1 MELHP
6 GWLVLLVTIVVTLV
20 IVTIYMTTRSTS
32 SESKLGGPPP
42 PPSQLAATNLTSSSV
57 TLNWQSNV
65 SAAGYDVQYQVSGSK
80 VWVDFKTVTG
90 NTAVVTGLDPA
101 TIYNFSVAAVNNY
114 GVSTAVILTG
124 TQLPNNNGVGGN
136 PGLNGGTPP
145 SAPTNVVV
153 SSVMSTSVT
162 LSWQGDDSAIQYQVA
177 YQISQPTATPDPND
191 SMVVFSLTPQQTMI
205 VAGLVPHVTYD
216 FSVLAVNNYGISP
229 AVTVQNIQLPL
240 PPPAGGGFTPDI
252 VTGLTSSNV
261 TSTSVD
267 LAWSAPTPTASKSP
281 ALRYNISYQISGSS
295 SWVIYSTTDQ
305 TSLTVGG
312 LVPSTTYNFGITSI
326 NNYGTSTLASL
337 NNLQTTSLGLSG
349 QPPSVPLNLKATTV
363 TSNSVTLNWNP
374 PTTSPAVQYNVL
386 YQVVGSPSTSDGWL
400 DYGITS
406 STTVIVTGL
415 SSYISY
421 NFQVIGIN
429 NYGGSQAASLNN
441 IAIPAPP
448 PPTGGDASPSTP
460 THIQVVSNS
469 NGAVTINWD
478 PMTSAAKYQVQYGL
492 TGTGNG
498 WFIYGTTSS
507 TTLTITGLAPGAQ
520 YNFGVSA
527 INNYGSSSVGMV
539 TGYQLPA
546 MSNVGLPPGSPSG
559 LKSSS
564 LNSTSV
570 TLTWTAPDL
579 SSGNGATIEYEV
591 LYQVTGSP
599 VSLWIEYG
607 VTPYT
612 SIAITGLSTYTS
624 YNFQVSGINNYG
636 TGTAAILNNI
646 AVVGSIAT
654 GNAPSAP
661 SGLTVNSTTSSTATL
676 SWTAATGA
684 NQYSL
689 SYQVSGSSSW
699 VNFGTTTSPTL
710 NVTGLSTNV
719 GYNFNLVG
727 INNFGVGSPA
737 QINNVL
743 ISQQLN
749 TIPAPSMPVS
759 LQTTAVTDTS
769 VSLSWLAPAV
779 TANNGPAVQYNLSYQ
794 VVGSANI
801 PSGWVE
807 LGSVTALFANV
818 TGLIANAA
826 YNFQVTAINNSGVS
840 VPAVLSSILL
850 PGYPLTGI
858 APSIPTGLKVTQTL
872 IGSLSFGW
880 TNDAGSNVWNVA
892 YQLSGS
898 SSNSWVEAG
907 STSTNNYTITNLVG
921 YMTYNIGLVA
931 VNNYGASPT
940 AYLNNITVPGVI
952 ISGNP
957 PSYPTAL
964 QGVSTSPYSVT
975 LTWTAPSA
983 STGVGTPAQYNVG
996 YQING
1001 SSPTSWIS
1009 WGSVVNAT
1017 ATITGLTSYL
1027 SYNFQVTAANNSG
1040 TSVAS
1045 TCSNVN
1051 ILGPTVQGTPP
1062 GSPTNLQVG
1071 SSTPNSVTLN
1081 WGVPSMGG
1089 AVAQYDV
1096 TYQLSGSGS
1105 WINCGSVTGLSMVI
1119 PNLTSTAVYNF
1130 NVAAINNYGSSS
1142 LSSLVGI
1149 VVPSTPGNP
1158 PGTPTNIQSTVQNQS
1173 VALTWSAPNV
1183 GVGAGAAV
1191 EYNVEYQIAGT
1202 GSSWFDFGTTMTPS
1216 ASVTGLVTYT
1226 TYNFRITAINNY
1238 GSGISG
1244 VLSNILIPGP
1254 TTPTAPGPP
1263 TNLNTT
1269 TVTYNSVGLSW
1280 TAPSLTSGGAVA
1292 QYNVMYQ
1299 VVGSAS
1305 DSTGWIDWNNMST
1318 TTTTVTGLTSY
1329 LSYNFKVS
1337 AVNNGGSSAPVLL
1350 NNILVGGASAV
1361 GTAPSSPSTL
1371 TVSSTTLTSSTLQ
1384 WTAAS
1389 TGSSASQY
1397 LVQYQTSGSGSDPTA
1412 WINFIAVTG
1421 LTATVTGLT
1430 SYASYNFSVI
1440 AINNYGSSTPATLN
1454 NIPVPSSGGNGNVP
1468 STPTGF
1474 VMGAN
1479 STGWASNIQGFQW
1492 NVPNDITQYIFS
1504 YQLSGS
1510 SLWYDISVGA
1520 GLYQLNGSTKVAT
1533 FLVDSLSP
1541 GNKYNFQLS
1550 AVNNSGTSNPA
1561 IISGMT
1567 LLPAPMDLTVVE
1579 NNGNA
1584 MATWNPI
1591 SNPPANTQYK
1601 LVYGLNGTDAS
1612 TWTSTLTTN
1621 TSLSLPISGKINIG
1635 LNTFFVIAVVIG
1647 DPTYL
1652 GFNDTRNDITI
1663 T

>member
-6 GWLVLLVTIVVTLV
+6 GWLALIVTIVVTLV
-20 IVTIYMTTRSTS
+20 IVTIYMTTRSTTGA
-32 SESKLGGPPP
+32 SKLGGAPP
-42 PPSQLAATNLTSSSV
+42 PPSQLAATNLTSTSV
-57 TLNWQSNV
+57 TLNWVTNI
-65 SAAGYDVQYQVSGSK
+65 SAAGYDVQYQVSGSNI
-80 VWVDFKTVTG
+80 WVDFRTVTG
-90 NTAVVTGLDPA
+90 NTAVVTGLVPA
-101 TIYNFSVAAVNNY
+101 TIYNFSVMAVNNY
-114 GVSTAVILTG
+114 GTSTAVILSG

-136 PGLNGGTPP
+136 PGINGGTPP
-145 SAPTNVVV
+145 SKPTNVVV

-162 LSWQGDDSAIQYQVA
+162 LSWQGDDSAIEYQVA
-177 YQISQPTATPDPND
+177 YQISPGTATPTD
-191 SMVVFSLTPQQTMI
+191 SMVVYSLTPQQTMI
-205 VAGLVPHVTYD
+205 VAGLVPNVTYD
-216 FSVLAVNNYGISP
+216 FSVLAVNNYGASS

-240 PPPAGGGFTPDI
+240 ASVGFTPDI
-252 VTGLTSSNV
+252 VTGLSSSNV

-267 LAWSAPTPTASKSP
+267 LSWLSPTPTASKSP
-281 ALRYNISYQISGSS
+281 AIRYNVSYQITGSN
-295 SWVIYSTTDQ
+295 SWVIYTTTDQ

-312 LVPSTTYNFGITSI
+312 LVPSTTYNFGITSV

-337 NNLQTTSLGLSG
+337 NNLQTTSYGVSG
-349 QPPSVPLNLKATTV
+349 QPPSAPLNLNASTV
-363 TSNSVTLNWNP
+363 TSNSVTLSWKP

-386 YQVVGSPSTSDGWL
+386 YQVVGSPSTPDGWM

-406 STTVIVTGL
+406 NTTVIVTGL
-415 SSYISY
+415 SSYVSY

-429 NYGGSQAASLNN
+429 NYGSSQAAALNN
-441 IAIPAPP
+441 TAIPAPP
-448 PPTGGDASPSTP
+448 VTGSSPSIP
-460 THIQVVSNS
+460 THIKVVSNS
-469 NGAVTINWD
+469 NGAVTISWD
-478 PMTSAAKYQVQYGL
+478 LMANAAEYQVMYQL

-498 WFIYGTTSS
+498 MFIYGTTSNQ
-507 TTLTITGLAPGAQ
+507 TLTITGLAPGAQ
-520 YNFGVSA
+520 YNFGVSS

-539 TGYQLPA
+539 TGYVLPVA
-546 MSNVGLPPGSPSG
+546 SNVGLPPGTPSK
-559 LKSSS
+559 LNYSN

-570 TLTWTAPDL
+570 TLMWTAPDL
-579 SSGNGATIEYEV
+579 TSGNGAAIEYEV

-599 VSLWIEYG
+599 VSVWIEYG

-612 SIAITGLSTYTS
+612 SIAVTGLSTYAS

-646 AVVGSIAT
+646 TIVGSIAT

-661 SGLTVNSTTSSTATL
+661 SGLTLNSTTSNSATL
-676 SWTAATGA
+676 SWTPATGA

-699 VNFGTTTSPTL
+699 VNFGTTTAPTL
-710 NVTGLSTNV
+710 TVTGLTTNV
-719 GYNFNLVG
+719 SYNFNLVG

-737 QINNVL
+737 QINNIL

-749 TIPAPSMPVS
+749 TIPPPSTPTS
-759 LQTTAVTDTS
+759 FQTTAVTDTS
-769 VSLSWLAPAV
+769 VSLSWAAPASSN
-779 TANNGPAVQYNLSYQ
+779 NNGPAVQYNLSYQ
-794 VVGSANI
+794 VVGSANT
-801 PSGWVE
+801 PNGWVE

-826 YNFQVTAINNSGVS
+826 YNFQVTAINNCGVS

-858 APSIPTGLKVTQTL
+858 APSLPTGLKVSQTL
-872 IGSLSFGW
+872 IGSISFGW
-880 TNDAGSNVWNVA
+880 VGDPATNLWNVA

-898 SSNSWVEAG
+898 PSNSWVEAG
-907 STSTNNYTITNLVG
+907 STSSTYYTITNLIG
-921 YMTYNIGLVA
+921 YMTYNISLVA

-940 AYLNNITVPGVI
+940 AYLNNIAVPGATT
-952 ISGNP
+952 SGNP

-964 QGVSTSPYSVT
+964 EAASTSPNSVT
-975 LTWTAPSA
+975 LTWIAPSA
-983 STGVGTPAQYNVG
+983 STGVGNPAQYNVG

-1001 SSPTSWIS
+1001 SSPTSWIP

-1027 SYNFQVTAANNSG
+1027 SYNFQVTAANNIG
-1040 TSVAS
+1040 VSVAS
-1045 TCSNVN
+1045 TCSDVNV
-1051 ILGPTVQGTPP
+1051 LGPTVQGTLP

-1071 SSTPNSVTLN
+1071 SSTPNSLTLN
-1081 WGVPSMGG
+1081 WGVPSVGG
-1089 AVAQYDV
+1089 SVAQYDV

-1105 WINCGSVTGLSMVI
+1105 WINYGSVTSLSVVI

-1142 LSSLVGI
+1142 FSNLVGI

-1158 PGTPTNIQSTVQNQS
+1158 PGSPTSIQSTVQNQS
-1173 VALTWSAPNV
+1173 VSLSWSAPNV
-1183 GVGAGAAV
+1183 GVATGAAV

-1202 GSSWFDFGTTMTPS
+1202 GTSWFDFGTTMTTNTS
-1216 ASVTGLVTYT
+1216 ITALVTYT

-1238 GSGISG
+1238 GSGIPG
-1244 VLSNILIPGP
+1244 LLSSVLIPGP

-1263 TNLNTT
+1263 TNLNST

-1299 VVGSAS
+1299 VVGSVS
-1305 DSTGWIDWNNMST
+1305 DSTGWIEWNNVST
-1318 TTTTVTGLTSY
+1318 TTTNVTGLTSY

-1350 NNILVGGASAV
+1350 NNISVSGASAV
-1361 GTAPSSPSTL
+1361 GSAPYSPSTL
-1371 TVSSTTLTSSTLQ
+1371 TVSSTTLTSATLQ
-1384 WTAAS
+1384 WSAAS
-1389 TGSSASQY
+1389 SGSSASQY
-1397 LVQYQTSGSGSDPTA
+1397 LIQYQTSGSGSDPSA
-1412 WINFIAVTG
+1412 WVNFTAVTG

-1440 AINNYGSSTPATLN
+1440 AINNYGSSAPATVN
-1454 NIPVPSSGGNGNVP
+1454 NIPVPSSGGTGNVP

-1474 VMGAN
+1474 VIGAN
-1479 STGWASNIQGFQW
+1479 SSGWTSNIQGFQW
-1492 NVPNDITQYIFS
+1492 NVPTGITQYIFS

-1510 SLWYDISVGA
+1510 SLWYDISVSGA
-1520 GLYQLNGSTKVAT
+1520 MYQLNASTKVAT

-1561 IISGMT
+1561 IISGIT

-1591 SNPPANTQYK
+1591 SNPPANTVYK

-1621 TSLSLPISGKINIG
+1621 TNLSLPISGKINIG
-1635 LNTFFVIAVVIG
+1635 LNTFFVTAVVTG
-1647 DPTYL
+1647 DSTYL